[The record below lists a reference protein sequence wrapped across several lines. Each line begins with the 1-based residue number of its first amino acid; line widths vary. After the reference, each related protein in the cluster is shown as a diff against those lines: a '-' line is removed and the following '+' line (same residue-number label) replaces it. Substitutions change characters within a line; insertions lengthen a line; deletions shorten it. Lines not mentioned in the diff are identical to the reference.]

1 MGHLPRWFRPFPLER
16 KLFLLLR
23 VRVFRPY
30 VAGGS
35 YWRKRGLVKSSR
47 EWDRSNFAQYV
58 GRSLLLELV
67 HVFSFMFILVIQILA
82 LADRSWIVFG
92 VFTLLNLICNFIPVM
107 VIRYNRHRILD
118 RIGS

>member
-1 MGHLPRWFRPFPLER
+1 
-16 KLFLLLR
+16 
-23 VRVFRPY
+23 
-30 VAGGS
+30 
-35 YWRKRGLVKSSR
+35 
-47 EWDRSNFAQYV
+47 
-58 GRSLLLELV
+58 
-67 HVFSFMFILVIQILA
+67 MFILVIQILA